1 VVDMT
6 SQNVSSS
13 MSSIL
18 IIPHLFY
25 YLTIVIMT
33 EQEKKELKQYEY
45 NLLVETIEMKEKR
58 LEELKLLLNYIS

>member
-1 VVDMT
+1 
-6 SQNVSSS
+6 
-13 MSSIL
+13 
-18 IIPHLFY
+18 
-25 YLTIVIMT
+25 MT